1 MSVKFADGKCSSYKR
16 EMFRKQFKYS
26 YLKNQQSFFNF
37 LLHFRNLHQ
46 ILNILKIKIKFT
58 AQQRQILTKKDLVT

>member
-26 YLKNQQSFFNF
+26 YLKNKQTFFNF
-37 LLHFRNLHQ
+37 
-46 ILNILKIKIKFT
+46 FT
-58 AQQRQILTKKDLVT
+58 AFLESTSNSEHFENKDKVHGSTETNID